1 MIVLWMLYSTLIGVL
16 LWVSARALEEVLRI
30 VGWASR
36 WVWLGGLGMMVALSA
51 AGWATRYS
59 GTEDARDR
67 GRLDV
72 LPGEAAVPNGFAAPA
87 LVEIE
92 WATALTFAGAGRE
105 KGMNR
110 LLGGAATA
118 IGSERLRELDGMMVG
133 LWTSVSGLLILL
145 IVATVRRSRRQRA
158 GWPLKDL
165 DGGAVRV
172 APTTGPAVIGIA
184 RPEVI
189 VPEWLAARGGE
200 ELRLAVEHEREH
212 IRAGDPRVLLAGVLL
227 VAVAPWNPVGWWML
241 SRLRLAVEIDCDR
254 RVLRRGAEPG
264 EYGSLLLD
272 IAGHRFPN
280 RRPSGAVALI
290 GTRSHLE
297 QRLLTL
303 VAPRIRH
310 PVRRGMVLCALA
322 SVASF
327 AACQT
332 RFVGPAGVAF
342 PGPGAEQ
349 AEGVPIETTIRS
361 PDMPMEEP
369 ADPAD
374 SAEVVGTTALPA
386 TAPLSASR
394 ITRGAT
400 PDPAVRLVAPSAV
413 PGRESLS
420 VTGRAQLLAGSA
432 TRDRSSGSDTIPRL
446 NVFRGNVPLI
456 IVDGVIVGPLIVI
469 DGVIIGPGATDS
481 IPDREDI
488 ESIEVIRGGAA
499 RALFGESAAAGVVH
513 VRTRGAPEPPMA
525 PPAPVRPPAG
535 TPIPAPEAPSVPDAR
550 PPPAPG
556 PESAAPPVAP
566 RRPGSPPAPE
576 APPGAAAP
584 LSAAPPS

>member
-1 MIVLWMLYSTLIGVL
+1 MIVLWMLYSSLIGVL

-30 VGWASR
+30 GGWASR
-36 WVWLGGLGMMVALSA
+36 WVWLGALGTMVALSA
-51 AGWATRYS
+51 VGWATRYS
-59 GTEDARDR
+59 GTEAARDR
-67 GRLDV
+67 GRAAV
-72 LPGEAAVPNGFAAPA
+72 LPGEAAVPNGFAAPD
-87 LVEIE
+87 LGEIE
-92 WATALTFAGAGRE
+92 WATALAFAGAGRE
-105 KGMNR
+105 KGMDR

-133 LWTSVSGLLILL
+133 LWTSVSGLLMLL

-189 VPEWLAARGGE
+189 VPEWLSARGGE

-227 VAVAPWNPVGWWML
+227 MAVAPWNPVGWWML

-254 RVLRRGAEPG
+254 RVIRRGAEPG

-272 IAGHRFPN
+272 IAGCRFPN

-310 PVRRGMVLCALA
+310 PVRRGMALCALA
-322 SVASF
+322 SVAFF

-349 AEGVPIETTIRS
+349 AEGVPIEATIQS
-361 PDMPMEEP
+361 PDISVEP
-369 ADPAD
+369 ADLAD
-374 SAEVVGTTALPA
+374 SAEVADTAALPA

-394 ITRGAT
+394 IARGAT
-400 PDPAVRLVAPSAV
+400 PEPAARLVAPSAV
-413 PGRESLS
+413 PGGDSRR
-420 VTGRAQLLAGSA
+420 VVVRAPPLAGSA

-456 IVDGVIVGPLIVI
+456 IVDGVIIGPLIVI
-469 DGVIIGPGATDS
+469 DGVIMGPGATDS

-488 ESIEVIRGGAA
+488 ESIEMIRGGAA

-513 VRTRGAPEPPMA
+513 VRTRRGPEPPPA

-535 TPIPAPEAPSVPDAR
+535 IPAPAPEAPSVPAAR
-550 PPPAPG
+550 PPPAPLPG
-556 PESAAPPVAP
+556 SAAPSVAP
-566 RRPGSPPAPE
+566 RRPESPPAPE
-576 APPGAAAP
+576 APPGAPAP
-584 LSAAPPS
+584 PSAAPPS